1 MNSNNPSIIQKI
13 SSRIDMLRTQQN
25 LTFRSLS
32 KRSGISLSTLYDIIQ
47 GNKIPT
53 ILTLENIC
61 NALNI
66 SLSDFLD
73 FNDEVI
79 KLRGKEA
86 ILIKIFREVSPMSQD
101 TLIKVSK
108 CMK

>member
-47 GNKIPT
+47 GNKIPN

-79 KLRGKEA
+79 RLRGKEV
-86 ILIKIFREVSPMSQD
+86 IVIKIFREVSPMSQD
-101 TLIKVSK
+101 TVIKMLK

>member
-47 GNKIPT
+47 GNKIPN